1 MSSKKVNSIHT
12 PIYREAGFYLKDI
25 ETTKKAFAD
34 EVNPPHE
41 PDNYIYSRYRN
52 PSVVSVEK
60 ELMEL
65 EGSKWA
71 LATQSGMAAI
81 DLALSI
87 FQKADNNGKWLF
99 FSEIYGGTNSFIE
112 TVLKKRRGL
121 DIEHFYSKDGEY
133 DLQELEEMLDALK
146 PELIYF
152 EAVSNPFV
160 IVADVMAIIKI
171 AKDRD
176 IKIIIDNTFATPY
189 LWKPL
194 EDGADLVIHSATK
207 YLGGH
212 GNLTAG
218 VVCGNDIDLMTEAI
232 EYRKWV
238 GHMLS
243 PDDCYRLET
252 QLKTFDLRI
261 KKHCDNALELAKL
274 LEKHPNVEKVHYPG
288 LESHSTH
295 NTAKEL
301 FKGKGYGGVI
311 TFDLAGD
318 TNEEKAVA
326 CEKFIT
332 ATQETIPLVT
342 TLGEADSILLPVEAV
357 WGQKYPYPGMIRLSV
372 GIENYPKLES
382 IFLNVL
388 DSL

>member
-1 MSSKKVNSIHT
+1 MKNKKVNSIHT

-25 ETTKKAFAD
+25 ETTKKAFTEEID
-34 EVNPPHE
+34 HPHE
-41 PDNYIYSRYRN
+41 PESYIYSRYRN
-52 PSVVSVEK
+52 PSVVSVEQK
-60 ELMEL
+60 LSEL
-65 EGSKWA
+65 EDSQWA
-71 LATQSGMAAI
+71 LVTQSGMAAI
-81 DLALSI
+81 DLALSV
-87 FQKADNNGKWLF
+87 FQKAGNTGKWLF

-112 TVLKKRRGL
+112 TVLKRRRGL
-121 DIEHFYSKDGEY
+121 DIEHFYARDGEY
-133 DLQELEEMLDALK
+133 DLAELEEILDTLK

-152 EAVSNPFV
+152 EAVSNPMV
-160 IVADVMAIIKI
+160 IVANVLSIIKL
-171 AKDRD
+171 AKVRD

-207 YLGGH
+207 YMGGH

-218 VVCGNDIDLMTEAI
+218 VVCGNDPQLLKESI

-243 PDDCYRLET
+243 PDDSYRLET

-261 KKHCDNALELAKL
+261 KKHCDNAIELAKL
-274 LEKHPNVEKVHYPG
+274 LEKHPKVEKVHYPG

-295 NTAKEL
+295 NIAKEL
-301 FKGKGYGGVI
+301 FKDKGYGGMI

-318 TNEEKAVA
+318 TNEEKAAA

-332 ATQETIPLVT
+332 ATQETIPLVP
-342 TLGEADSILLPVEAV
+342 TLGEAESILLPVEAV
-357 WGQKYPYPGMIRLSV
+357 WGHKYPFPGMIRLSV
-372 GIENYPKLES
+372 GIENYHKLES
-382 IFLNVL
+382 IFLKVL
-388 DSL
+388 NTI